1 MPSLMRAHVSMHR
14 PSRGLR
20 HVIPD
25 KPRRDLE
32 DCNAKGTIRMTT
44 PTTNNGVRQ
53 TKIDESGELARLV
66 SDLHDDETL
75 QDYAR
80 KVDIVRSHVTFK
92 IDRHEHI
99 RRCVEKLSDA
109 SYT

>member
-1 MPSLMRAHVSMHR
+1 MEAHVSMHR

-25 KPRRDLE
+25 KPRLVLE

-44 PTTNNGVRQ
+44 STNNGVIQ
-53 TKIDESGELARLV
+53 TRIDESSELARFV
-66 SDLHDDETL
+66 SELHDDETL

-99 RRCVEKLSDA
+99 RRCGEKMSEA
-109 SYT
+109 SSE

>member
-1 MPSLMRAHVSMHR
+1 
-14 PSRGLR
+14 
-20 HVIPD
+20 
-25 KPRRDLE
+25 
-32 DCNAKGTIRMTT
+32 MTT
-44 PTTNNGVRQ
+44 PIINNGVRQ
-53 TKIDESGELARLV
+53 IKIDESSKLARLV
-66 SDLHDDETL
+66 SDLHDDKTL

-92 IDRHEHI
+92 IDHYEHI